1 MDQETAQSGLREGRT
16 AQTAERQ
23 AGRIQRHEALSPA
36 LAERLGF
43 LLGQAKAIL
52 HQAAEPALPAGFTGK
67 HVGCLSVIATEG
79 PLSQQRLGERAA
91 MDRTTVV
98 AIVDALEEAGYVVR
112 RRDPSD
118 RRAYALEITD
128 PGREWLE
135 DARAIIV
142 GVEDDF
148 LAPLTAAER
157 RTLVELLQRLL
168 TGSTQRSSDL
178 EPAVAVERA
187 LEAHQERAALHQQDV
202 LRKP

>member
-1 MDQETAQSGLREGRT
+1 MDQAIAQTGLQERRT
-16 AQTAERQ
+16 AEQAERQ

-43 LLGQAKAIL
+43 LLGQTKAIL

-98 AIVDALEEAGYVVR
+98 AIVDGLEAAGYVER

-128 PGREWLE
+128 AGREWLE
-135 DARAIIV
+135 EARAIIL
-142 GVEDDF
+142 GVESDF

-157 RTLVELLQRLL
+157 RTLVGLLQRLL
-168 TGSTQRSSDL
+168 IG
-178 EPAVAVERA
+178 
-187 LEAHQERAALHQQDV
+187 
-202 LRKP
+202 

>member
-1 MDQETAQSGLREGRT
+1 MAQGREQTQLRDRPAT
-16 AQTAERQ
+16 RRVERQ
-23 AGRIQRHEALSPA
+23 DVRVQRHETLSPA

-43 LLGQAKAIL
+43 LLGHTKAIL
-52 HQAAEPALPAGFTGK
+52 HEAAEPALPAGFTAK
-67 HVGCLSVIATEG
+67 HFGCLSVIATEG
-79 PLSQQRLGERAA
+79 PLSQQRLGEHAA

-98 AIVDALEEAGYVVR
+98 AIVDGLEEAGYVER

-118 RRAYALEITD
+118 RRAYALEATAA
-128 PGREWLE
+128 GREWLD
-135 DARAIIV
+135 DARAIIL
-142 GVEDDF
+142 GAEDEF
-148 LAPLTAAER
+148 LAPLTTGER

-168 TGSTQRSSDL
+168 TGSTQRRGDL

>member
-1 MDQETAQSGLREGRT
+1 MAQETGPTQLRDRP
-16 AQTAERQ
+16 AAPRAERQ
-23 AGRIQRHEALSPA
+23 AAAIRRHEALSPA

-43 LLGQAKAIL
+43 LLGQTKAIL

-98 AIVDALEEAGYVVR
+98 AIVDALEEAGYVER
-112 RRDPSD
+112 RRDPDD
-118 RRAYALEITD
+118 RRAYALEVTD
-128 PGREWLE
+128 AGQEWLE
-135 DARAIIV
+135 DARATIL

-148 LAPLTAAER
+148 LAPLTAGER

-168 TGSTQRSSDL
+168 TGSTQRGGDL

>member
-1 MDQETAQSGLREGRT
+1 MDQATARTGLEERRT
-16 AQTAERQ
+16 AQPAERQ

-43 LLGQAKAIL
+43 LLGQTKAIL
-52 HQAAEPALPAGFTGK
+52 HETAEPALPTGFNGK
-67 HVGCLSVIATEG
+67 HVGALSVIATEG

-98 AIVDALEEAGYVVR
+98 AIVDALEEAGYVER

-128 PGREWLE
+128 AGREWLE
-135 DARAIIV
+135 DTRAIIL
-142 GVEDDF
+142 GVENDF
-148 LAPLTAAER
+148 LAPLTAAEQ
-157 RTLVELLQRLL
+157 RTLVDLLQRLL
-168 TGSTQRSSDL
+168 TGSTQRRGDL

-187 LEAHQERAALHQQDV
+187 LEAHQERAALDQQDV

>member
-1 MDQETAQSGLREGRT
+1 MAQETGPTQLRDRP
-16 AQTAERQ
+16 AAHRAERQ
-23 AGRIQRHEALSPA
+23 TVHISRHEALSPA

-43 LLGQAKAIL
+43 LLGQSKAIL

-67 HVGCLSVIATEG
+67 HVGGLSVIATEG

-98 AIVDALEEAGYVVR
+98 AIVDALEEAGYVER

-118 RRAYALEITD
+118 RRAYALEVTD
-128 PGREWLE
+128 AGREWLE
-135 DARAIIV
+135 DARAIIL
-142 GVEDDF
+142 GVESDF

-168 TGSTQRSSDL
+168 IG
-178 EPAVAVERA
+178 
-187 LEAHQERAALHQQDV
+187 
-202 LRKP
+202 